1 MLKRVLCTCAAL
13 LVLSALPILAQEAA
27 PSTPAPQGGQTGAAG
42 ALDDPMAGLEA
53 DTDTTLT
60 RVQQENAARTE
71 PPSVQGPKP
80 NTVPGENELAGQEAG
95 VADAQGQAVGQ
106 EQGEQP
112 PGGAVAGD
120 VDAQAGVAGEADVS
134 AEAGVTGGVT
144 ERAAVDTEAEAGD
157 LGGAMPTTASPLPL
171 VLAGGALLMGLGAG
185 LAGFRGR
192 G

>member
-1 MLKRVLCTCAAL
+1 
-13 LVLSALPILAQEAA
+13 
-27 PSTPAPQGGQTGAAG
+27 
-42 ALDDPMAGLEA
+42 MAGLEA

-120 VDAQAGVAGEADVS
+120 VDAQA
-134 AEAGVTGGVT
+134 EAGGGVT
-144 ERAAVDTEAEAGD
+144 ERAAVDTEAEADDD

-185 LAGFRGR
+185 LAGFRR
-192 G
+192 D

>member
-71 PPSVQGPKP
+71 APSVQGPKP
-80 NTVPGENELAGQEAG
+80 NPVPGESEFAGQQAG

-134 AEAGVTGGVT
+134 AEAGVT
-144 ERAAVDTEAEAGD
+144 ERAAVDTEAEAD

-171 VLAGGALLMGLGAG
+171 VLAAGALLMGLGAG
-185 LAGFRGR
+185 LAGYRGR

>member
-27 PSTPAPQGGQTGAAG
+27 PTPAPQGGQTGAAG
-42 ALDDPMAGLEA
+42 AADDPMAGVGAE
-53 DTDTTLT
+53 TDTTLT

-80 NTVPGENELAGQEAG
+80 NPVPGENEFAGQEAG
-95 VADAQGQAVGQ
+95 VADAQGQATGQ

-112 PGGAVAGD
+112 PGGAVTGD
-120 VDAQAGVAGEADVS
+120 VEAQAGVAGEADVS

-144 ERAAVDTEAEAGD
+144 ERAAIDTEAEAGD
-157 LGGAMPTTASPLPL
+157 VGGAMPTTASPLPL